1 MAINKDYVK
10 KKVAQAIKQ
19 MPSVGIVVREKYSKY
34 KELESYSKICEIEG
48 VLYSDESNTKST
60 IELTN
65 NGLELPKSYKNF
77 IAVYNEK
84 TAAIEQKDYIFIDD
98 ICYKVIDP
106 GENMKIYCLMKLE
119 KQDGMSIKD
128 LIITKNNSEYE
139 VV

>member
-1 MAINKDYVK
+1 MDDKEFKRMNMYNQRINEVNN
-10 KKVAQAIKQ
+10 
-19 MPSVGIVVREKYSKY
+19 EKYSKY
-34 KELESYSKICEIEG
+34 KELEAYSKICEIEG
-48 VLYSDESNTKST
+48 VLYSDESNAKST

-84 TAAIEQKDYIFIDD
+84 TAAIEQKDYIFIDN

-119 KQDGMSIKD
+119 KQDGMSIEN

>member
-19 MPSVGIVVREKYSKY
+19 MPSVGIVVREKYSEY
-34 KELESYSKICEIEG
+34 KELEAYSKICEIEG
-48 VLYSDESNTKST
+48 VLYSDESNAKST

-119 KQDGMSIKD
+119 KQSIHPMP
-128 LIITKNNSEYE
+128 
-139 VV
+139 